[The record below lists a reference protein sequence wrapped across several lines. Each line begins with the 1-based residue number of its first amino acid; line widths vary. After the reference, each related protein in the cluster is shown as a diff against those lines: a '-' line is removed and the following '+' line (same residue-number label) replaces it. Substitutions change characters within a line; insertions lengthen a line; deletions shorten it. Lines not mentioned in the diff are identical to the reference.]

1 MGLLSPRGSQI
12 TTTTVAGTGYVMIMT
27 RERCLLVLEFFF
39 CFFFDQ
45 GIGSRS
51 AAWASR
57 VDVVWVSVC
66 VSSVVGCWSYVWC
79 IVVSLRHL
87 YALYVSPYIML
98 CRCNDIQLAKAC
110 QYAVLSLVGP
120 SSLFRIV
127 SHIGSDILSRNMSS
141 TWKLLTSVTL
151 LYQILCI
158 SMSCQPIKPM
168 TKSFS
173 HQRFWTNMVTTI
185 PFMDFM

>member
-12 TTTTVAGTGYVMIMT
+12 TTTTASGTGYAMIMT

-66 VSSVVGCWSYVWC
+66 VSSIVGWCSYVRWC
-79 IVVSLRHL
+79 CIRVAL
-87 YALYVSPYIML
+87 YASGMYPHLLRNVDVMISTL
-98 CRCNDIQLAKAC
+98 QKHL
-110 QYAVLSLVGP
+110 QYALLSLVGP
-120 SSLFRIV
+120 SSSFRIGL
-127 SHIGSDILSRNMSS
+127 HIRHDKLVLEPRPTIGAPLIDRSCPLSSIEA
-141 TWKLLTSVTL
+141 K
-151 LYQILCI
+151 YFGI
-158 SMSCQPIKPM
+158 
-168 TKSFS
+168 
-173 HQRFWTNMVTTI
+173 
-185 PFMDFM
+185 

>member
-1 MGLLSPRGSQI
+1 MPVLIPMAMGLLSPRGSQI
-12 TTTTVAGTGYVMIMT
+12 TTTTVAVTSYAMIMT

-66 VSSVVGCWSYVWC
+66 DSSVVGCWSYVWC
-79 IVVSLRHL
+79 IDVFLRHS
-87 YALYVSPYIML
+87 YALYVSPNIMY
-98 CRCNDIQLAKAC
+98 CWCNDIHLAKAF

-127 SHIGSDILSRNMSS
+127 SHIGRD
-141 TWKLLTSVTL
+141 KLVSE
-151 LYQILCI
+151 
-158 SMSCQPIKPM
+158 PRP
-168 TKSFS
+168 
-173 HQRFWTNMVTTI
+173 TI
-185 PFMDFM
+185 GAPLIVGRCWV